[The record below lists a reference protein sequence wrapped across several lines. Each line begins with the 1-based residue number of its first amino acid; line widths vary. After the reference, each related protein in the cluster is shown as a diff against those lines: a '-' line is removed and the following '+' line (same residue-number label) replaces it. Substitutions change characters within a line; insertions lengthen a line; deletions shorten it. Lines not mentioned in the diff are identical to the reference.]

1 MDHGRCEVADALGV
15 HGAAGRL
22 VVQPR
27 MGMADPDEMA
37 AGIAA
42 VAGLDCPTVATVTID
57 SYTRVG
63 DHAAATRALRSGAA
77 LNGFPIV
84 AHGPERTA
92 RVAFPWKADTWYVM
106 KLEVQSIG
114 AGKVRARG
122 KVWPAG
128 SPEPEAWLVE
138 RVDPIGN
145 RQGSPG
151 IFGNA
156 LAEIFFDNLKVYA
169 NQ

>member
-1 MDHGRCEVADALGV
+1 MSADLGHYVGV
-15 HGAAGRL
+15 HSTAGRL

-27 MGMADPDEMA
+27 MGMADPEAMA

-84 AHGPERTA
+84 SHGPERTA
-92 RVAFPWKADTWYVM
+92 LVAAAAGDDVP
-106 KLEVQSIG
+106 VQVRHGSARPG
-114 AGKVRARG
+114 AILAAAAE
-122 KVWPAG
+122 AG
-128 SPEPEAWLVE
+128 LSASEGGPVSYCLPYGRTPLVE
-138 RVDPIGN
+138 SVSQWADATAM
-145 RQGSPG
+145 
-151 IFGNA
+151 FGELGR
-156 LAEIFFDNLKVYA
+156 LARTRS
-169 NQ
+169 